1 VPDPAGP
8 FIAGNPAWISGL
20 TVIAGMD
27 LWLLATA
34 GVMKLIGAIRQ
45 TGRVKA

>member
-1 VPDPAGP
+1 
-8 FIAGNPAWISGL
+8 
-20 TVIAGMD
+20 MD